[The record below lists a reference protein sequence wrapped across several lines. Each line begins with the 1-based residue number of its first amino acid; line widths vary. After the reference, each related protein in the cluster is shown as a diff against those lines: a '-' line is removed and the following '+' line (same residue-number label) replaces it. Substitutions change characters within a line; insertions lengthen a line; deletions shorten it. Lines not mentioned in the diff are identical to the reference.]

1 MVKWDPARSAGP
13 TQRGGAR
20 HLNHKRNM
28 VERAEPHTGHEA
40 FGAMKHNEERNKPQP
55 RFKQAGN
62 HLRMLT

>member
-1 MVKWDPARSAGP
+1 
-13 TQRGGAR
+13 
-20 HLNHKRNM
+20 M